1 MTNKTPLIN
10 TLTSG
15 LPGNV
20 VRPLYQ
26 GYNSRRREI
35 DRIWANL
42 DNKKIEHAMDEEGR
56 DKTSTIVKD
65 IFETI

>member
-1 MTNKTPLIN
+1 MTNKTLLIN
-10 TLTSG
+10 ILTSG

-26 GYNSRRREI
+26 EYNSRRREI

-42 DNKKIEHAMDEEGR
+42 DNKKREHAMDEEGK

-65 IFETI
+65 IFEAI